1 MSLDKNN
8 KQRDTNIDIM
18 KALGIILVILGHIY
32 HHSNFIYLFHMP
44 LFFILSGATL
54 IYSKNIYN
62 IKKRFHSLL
71 IPYFIFSFLSFLY
84 WFLIESKFRPIHNDS
99 LFLGK
104 LGNLPINV
112 QQFINIFIAE
122 NATNSFAYN
131 VVLWFLPCLFVTDF
145 IYSKIKNKNIEWALD
160 IILIIL
166 YYSWIKDL
174 PCLPW
179 CLNLAI
185 ATIPF
190 FSIGYHLYKPVESYL
205 SQDRRIKKSVIILFI
220 TMFSIGAIIH
230 FLDPQVDIKNNRI
243 PIIFYVTACIGS
255 LMIFC
260 CSQIIIRLIHNKTY
274 ICNQFLYIGQN
285 SLIIMCIHEPLKRII
300 LAIASKLCNI
310 PIDILRENLIYS
322 IGITL
327 IVLIACIPFI
337 YLIQNFFPW
346 ILGKEP
352 SINKR
357 NSK

>member
-8 KQRDTNIDIM
+8 TQRDANIDVM
-18 KALGIILVILGHIY
+18 KALGIILVILGHTY
-32 HHSNFIYLFHMP
+32 HHGNFIYLFHMP
-44 LFFILSGATL
+44 LFFILSGTTL

-84 WFLIESKFRPIHNDS
+84 WFLIESKFRPIHDDS
-99 LFLGK
+99 LFLGR
-104 LGNLPINV
+104 LGNLPIDI
-112 QQFINIFIAE
+112 QQLINIFIAE

-131 VVLWFLPCLFVTDF
+131 VVLWFLPCLFVTDL
-145 IYSKIKNKNIEWALD
+145 IYSYIKNKKIEWGID

-166 YYSWIKDL
+166 YYSWVKDL

-179 CLNLAI
+179 CLNIAI
-185 ATIPF
+185 VAVPF
-190 FSIGYHLYKPVESYL
+190 FSIGYHLYKPVESFL
-205 SQDRRIKKSVIILFI
+205 SQDRGIKKNVIILFI
-220 TMFSIGAIIH
+220 TMFSIWAIIH
-230 FLDPQVDIKNNRI
+230 FLDPQVDMKNNRI

-255 LMIFC
+255 LMILC
-260 CSQIIIRLIHNKTY
+260 CSKIIIRLIHNKTY
-274 ICNQFLYIGQN
+274 MQSILYIGQN

-310 PIDILRENLIYS
+310 PTDILRENLIYS

-337 YLIQNFFPW
+337 FLIQNYFPW
-346 ILGKEP
+346 ILGKKL

-357 NSK
+357 NSI